1 MATIVLFVLFLCRKT
16 HRDITMWCVKMRGV
30 AGMAPI
36 SAKDLLSEIVYQGYY
51 FFIFI
56 FIYFF

>member
-16 HRDITMWCVKMRGV
+16 RRDITMWCVKMRGV

-36 SAKDLLSEIVYQGYY
+36 SAKVLLSEIVYQGYY
-51 FFIFI
+51 FL
-56 FIYFF
+56 YSNVTW